1 MANGG
6 REISFPTDTE
16 EKARLVVHFYEQIK
30 LVETTVYTTIFR
42 LRELAPAFKAG
53 RIFLPIA

>member
-1 MANGG
+1 MANG

-30 LVETTVYTTIFR
+30 LVLYN
-42 LRELAPAFKAG
+42 AYSKALSVVAG
-53 RIFLPIA
+53 MAKIKEIQISRPSY